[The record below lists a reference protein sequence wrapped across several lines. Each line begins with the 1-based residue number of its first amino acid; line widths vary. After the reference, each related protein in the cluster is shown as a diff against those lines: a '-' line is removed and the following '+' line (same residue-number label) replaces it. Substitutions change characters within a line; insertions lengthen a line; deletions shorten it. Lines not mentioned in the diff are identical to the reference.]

1 MGLFSFLRKKTT
13 PYAGTPYQAIG
24 GDDAVRQL
32 TNRFYDIMSQD
43 PSVAALY
50 ALHPQPLD
58 NIRHVFYLYLCM
70 WLGGP
75 TTYVE
80 ERGHPRLRARHLP
93 YRITPALKE
102 QWMYCM
108 RKAMF
113 ETVSDLALARRIL
126 DDLDALA
133 AHMVNSEEKGTPTP
147 K

>member
-1 MGLFSFLRKKTT
+1 MRLFSFLRRKPT

-32 TNRFYDIMSQD
+32 TNRFYDIMCD
-43 PSVAALY
+43 EPSVEALY

-58 NIRHVFYLYLCM
+58 NIRHVFYLYLSM

-75 TTYVE
+75 STYKE

-93 YRITPALKE
+93 YVITPALKE

-108 RKAMF
+108 RKAVYD
-113 ETVSDLALARRIL
+113 TVSDLALARRL
-126 DDLDALA
+126 LADLDALA
-133 AHMVNSEEKGTPTP
+133 THMINSEEKNTPP
-147 K
+147 PR